1 MFLAEL
7 RPEQKELF
15 LDLVILLSKSDC
27 VFDESEQKAIF
38 EMCREM
44 EINER
49 TENQLELNEVLKK
62 IGETAYTREKRI
74 ILLETAGIVLAD
86 GVYSE
91 EEESMIKDISDSL
104 KIEYEQ
110 YQEVLKTIQE
120 LYGVY
125 KKIGDFL
132 SGK

>member
-27 VFDESEQKAIF
+27 VFDESEQKAIS